1 MAHHNNHDGG
11 PKRMVD
17 KLVKSLGALARD
29 RQALQRKER
38 QLEHRQRALLKDLN
52 AMLHGIGYTLRPTGN
67 GQGPSWSAMRAVR
80 IPGRKHIK
88 CPKCDRRFAHRLPL
102 SRHLSASH
110 GVKKATSARKAV
122 QASRTKRKQ
131 ARAAAR

>member
-1 MAHHNNHDGG
+1 
-11 PKRMVD
+11 MVD
-17 KLVKSLGALARD
+17 RLVKSLGALSRD
-29 RQALQRKER
+29 REVLQRKER
-38 QLEHRQRALLKDLN
+38 QLEHRQRELIKDLN

-110 GVKKATSARKAV
+110 GVKKASSARKAV
-122 QASRTKRKQ
+122 QSRRTKRKE
-131 ARAAAR
+131 ARAGTR

>member
-1 MAHHNNHDGG
+1 MAHHSNHDGG

-17 KLVKSLGALARD
+17 KLFKSLGALARD
-29 RQALQRKER
+29 RQALQRKGQ
-38 QLEHRQRALLKDLN
+38 QLEHRQRELLKDLN

-67 GQGPSWSAMRAVR
+67 GQGPSGSAMGAVR
-80 IPGRKHIK
+80 IPSRKHIK

-110 GVKKATSARKAV
+110 GMKKASPAKKAV
-122 QASRTKRKQ
+122 QAKRKK
-131 ARAAAR
+131 ARAGTS

>member
-38 QLEHRQRALLKDLN
+38 QLEHRQRELLKGLN
-52 AMLHGIGYTLRPTGN
+52 AMLHGIGYTLRPTGD
-67 GQGPSWSAMRAVR
+67 GQGPSGSALEAVR
-80 IPGRKHIK
+80 IPSRKHIK

-110 GVKKATSARKAV
+110 GTKKASPAKKAV
-122 QASRTKRKQ
+122 QARRSKRKKGP
-131 ARAAAR
+131 RRS

>member
-1 MAHHNNHDGG
+1 
-11 PKRMVD
+11 MVD

-29 RQALQRKER
+29 RQALQRKEQ
-38 QLEHRQRALLKDLN
+38 QLEHRQRELLKDLN

-67 GQGPSWSAMRAVR
+67 GQGPSGVALGAVR

-110 GVKKATSARKAV
+110 GMKKASPAKKAV
-122 QASRTKRKQ
+122 QARRTKRKKT
-131 ARAAAR
+131 RAGAS